1 MQPYNSAIGKYT
13 KKTIQM
19 TSSTNMAPITI
30 GGHTRW
36 TSLRTDMASTPLVSC
51 NRYRYVAVGCH
62 QVRWSIGRCV
72 LRARWPGVAPRPNE
86 RTGGSWRGPSRTL
99 AFCCTTTRDA
109 KSFRAELER
118 RRTVRSLAMA
128 SRPREVYPLADHC
141 QFDILQSGP
150 GW

>member
-19 TSSTNMAPITI
+19 TSSTNITPITI

-51 NRYRYVAVGCH
+51 NRCRYVAVGCH

-86 RTGGSWRGPSRTL
+86 RTGGLLARPVEDISVLLHDDARRKELSRR
-99 AFCCTTTRDA
+99 AGA
-109 KSFRAELER
+109 KNRKVLSDGFAR
-118 RRTVRSLAMA
+118 
-128 SRPREVYPLADHC
+128 REVYPLADHC